1 MPSLEA
7 QAEHSRKLSEARA
20 REESLE
26 AVRRD
31 AQELRPPAET
41 RPGLTPLEAVRPVSM
56 EQLEPRELLE
66 IRSPELQRVPPLVLR
81 PEEQRLWAGLLRPE
95 ARPLVF
101 LQEEARPAHD
111 SPVDAARPAE
121 PRLPSSE

>member
-7 QAEHSRKLSEARA
+7 QAEHSPKLLAA
-20 REESLE
+20 PAQEESLR
-26 AVRRD
+26 AVLPD
-31 AQELRPPAET
+31 APELRPPAKT
-41 RPGLTPLEAVRPVSM
+41 RPGLIPLEAVLPVSM
-56 EQLEPRELLE
+56 EQLEPRELPELH
-66 IRSPELQRVPPLVLR
+66 SPELQRVRQLVLR
-81 PEEQRLWAGLLRPE
+81 QEGQRLWAGLLRPE